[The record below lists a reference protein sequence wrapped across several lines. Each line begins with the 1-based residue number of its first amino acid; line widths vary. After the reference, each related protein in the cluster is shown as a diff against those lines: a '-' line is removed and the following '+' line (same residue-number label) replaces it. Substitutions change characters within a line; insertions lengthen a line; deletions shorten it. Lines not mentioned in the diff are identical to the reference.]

1 MMTRNQ
7 LIHTSAI
14 KYICSPSHLRPCKQ
28 WKEQPIERNR
38 NGENKTARRETT
50 TYTHAHTLIQREN
63 RFNRKI
69 SEGNQNTPYL
79 TQFWILH
86 TITHTHTHRP
96 HHISGELYCLPIYLL
111 NTKIR
116 NVLDRSRFD
125 WRQLAISFYVN
136 FRQKNSTIEN
146 CRCNKNYAQPITP
159 SKPYNRR
166 RTIFFVSSMQ
176 KFDFVS
182 LSRSLHVRGHVN
194 VLDGMVAVRCGFSF
208 VSCFS
213 KSN

>member
-28 WKEQPIERNR
+28 WKEQPIERKR

-63 RFNRKI
+63 PFNRKM

-86 TITHTHTHRP
+86 TITHTHTVHT
-96 HHISGELYCLPIYLL
+96 ISAENFTVCQFIYWTQRYGMCWIEVASIEGNSQYLL
-111 NTKIR
+111 CKFQTEK
-116 NVLDRSRFD
+116 
-125 WRQLAISFYVN
+125 Q
-136 FRQKNSTIEN
+136 
-146 CRCNKNYAQPITP
+146 
-159 SKPYNRR
+159 YNWKLQ
-166 RTIFFVSSMQ
+166 VQ
-176 KFDFVS
+176 
-182 LSRSLHVRGHVN
+182 
-194 VLDGMVAVRCGFSF
+194 
-208 VSCFS
+208 
-213 KSN
+213 